1 MTAKSESVQAAGG
14 PGRARQ
20 AAIFRAGA
28 RGRMPSIPT
37 DAPTL
42 ERRAKRAMSRTAWAY
57 VVGGAGE
64 GRTMRHNR
72 ESFERW
78 RIVPRMLRGT
88 PQRDLTT
95 SVVGTQLS
103 APVLLAP
110 IGAASIV
117 VPNSDVITAQGAAA
131 AGTAHVISCQGC
143 NPREETAAA
152 MNPWP
157 FWYQLY
163 WSTDE
168 TLVDSM
174 ISRAERC
181 GAGALVVTLD
191 TTILGWRPRDLNL
204 GSLPFVR
211 GHGLAQYTSDP
222 RFIQIVRDR
231 LESATGRP
239 RAHLSLGALRTLASI
254 SREYPGS
261 FRGNLR
267 SEEPRAAVEA
277 FLDIYSNP
285 GLSWE
290 HIATLRQRTSLPIV
304 LKGILH
310 PDDARKAVE
319 LGIDAIIVSNHG
331 GRQIDDAI
339 ASLDALIAIRD
350 AVGTQPTI
358 LFDSGIRSGTDVLI
372 ALALGANAC
381 LIGRPYV
388 YGLALGG
395 ADGVRQVIEN
405 IVAELD
411 LTMGLL
417 GVARIDDLSRD
428 LLVAADGD
436 PFTAGR

>member
-42 ERRAKRAMSRTAWAY
+42 ERRAKKAMSRTAWAY
-57 VVGGAGE
+57 VAGGAGE

-117 VPNSDVITAQGAAA
+117 VPNSDVITAQGAVA
-131 AGTAHVISCQGC
+131 AGTAYVISCQGC
-143 NPREETAAA
+143 NPLEETAAA

-191 TTILGWRPRDLNL
+191 TTILGWPR
-204 GSLPFVR
+204 GIS
-211 GHGLAQYTSDP
+211 TS
-222 RFIQIVRDR
+222 
-231 LESATGRP
+231 AHC
-239 RAHLSLGALRTLASI
+239 HLSVDTASPNTRLILAS
-254 SREYPGS
+254 SRS
-261 FRGNLR
+261 FGIVLNQ
-267 SEEPRAAVEA
+267 PQVV
-277 FLDIYSNP
+277 P
-285 GLSWE
+285 GLSSASAHFVHWPRYLGNIPAPSAE
-290 HIATLRQRTSLPIV
+290 ICDPKSREPPLRHFSISTQTRGCPGSTLRRC
-304 LKGILH
+304 
-310 PDDARKAVE
+310 
-319 LGIDAIIVSNHG
+319 
-331 GRQIDDAI
+331 GRE
-339 ASLDALIAIRD
+339 RRY
-350 AVGTQPTI
+350 
-358 LFDSGIRSGTDVLI
+358 RS
-372 ALALGANAC
+372 C
-381 LIGRPYV
+381 
-388 YGLALGG
+388 
-395 ADGVRQVIEN
+395 
-405 IVAELD
+405 
-411 LTMGLL
+411 
-417 GVARIDDLSRD
+417 
-428 LLVAADGD
+428 
-436 PFTAGR
+436 